1 MCGTAKAEE
10 PDDLRRRSARKP
22 LWSCATFCRLR
33 KSLSICGWLPR
44 LCRNSTTTKTKPDR
58 NAWSLSLDSDTVTV
72 ALAPSMHLLLCLPSL
87 ALALAKPSAYLA
99 LTANLAWCL
108 AAGRGRGVAIGLT
121 TRKS

>member
-1 MCGTAKAEE
+1 MWNGRGRRTGRSEEAFSAEAIMV
-10 PDDLRRRSARKP
+10 LRHILQAQKIP
-22 LWSCATFCRLR
+22 QHLLLAAT
-33 KSLSICGWLPR
+33 IAH
-44 LCRNSTTTKTKPDR
+44 NNKTKPDR

-87 ALALAKPSAYLA
+87 ALALAKPLAYLA

-108 AAGRGRGVAIGLT
+108 AAGRGRGLT